1 MKKRLFVL
9 AALSLVLFS
18 VFPRPSQA
26 RDAGDPYVILVE
38 FLLNEATLDEAIDL
52 LLEIQTQTLENEDGC
67 LVYDVLL
74 SEENPAQVF
83 LYESYESGDA
93 YKVHTNAPY
102 YKEIVLKKL
111 KPLIKSQKIIK
122 VYPLNFEGE
131 NAP

>member
-9 AALSLVLFS
+9 AALSLVFFS

-52 LLEIQTQTLENEDGC
+52 LSEIQTQTLENEDGC

>member
-9 AALSLVLFS
+9 AALSLCFSLF
-18 VFPRPSQA
+18 FPRPSQGGC
-26 RDAGDPYVILVE
+26 RRSFVILVE

-52 LLEIQTQTLENEDGC
+52 LSKSRRRRWNEDGC

-83 LYESYESGDA
+83 LYESYESGEPIRYIPMLLLQGDCPEKTETA
-93 YKVHTNAPY
+93 DQ
-102 YKEIVLKKL
+102 
-111 KPLIKSQKIIK
+111 KPKDHQGLSAE
-122 VYPLNFEGE
+122 LEGE

>member
-9 AALSLVLFS
+9 AAISLVLFS

-52 LLEIQTQTLENEDGC
+52 LSEIQTQTLENEDGC

-83 LYESYESGDA
+83 LYES
-93 YKVHTNAPY
+93 
-102 YKEIVLKKL
+102 
-111 KPLIKSQKIIK
+111 
-122 VYPLNFEGE
+122 
-131 NAP
+131 